1 YKTGLAMQDKHK
13 EQVGT
18 YKIAISE
25 ILQKDK
31 VRAFIVYCLENEIQ
45 ILEI

>member
-1 YKTGLAMQDKHK
+1 
-13 EQVGT
+13 
-18 YKIAISE
+18 
-25 ILQKDK
+25 KDK

>member
-1 YKTGLAMQDKHK
+1 GLAMQDKHK
-13 EQVGT
+13 EQVRT

-25 ILQKDK
+25 ILKKDK
-31 VRAFIVYCLENEIQ
+31 VHAFIVYCLENEIQ